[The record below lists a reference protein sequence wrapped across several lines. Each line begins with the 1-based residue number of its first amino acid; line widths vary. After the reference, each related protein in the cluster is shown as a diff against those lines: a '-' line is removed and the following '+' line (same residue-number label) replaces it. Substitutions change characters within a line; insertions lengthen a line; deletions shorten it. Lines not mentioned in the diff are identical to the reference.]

1 MTTVVVDTNTV
12 ISAIYW
18 PQSTARRCL
27 AGLAR
32 RWYAVAASAE
42 VFAEYEAVAAEF
54 QPRFPACNS
63 AGALAWL
70 RLKAKWV
77 DPAPLGKR
85 RSRDAKDDPFL
96 GCALAARA
104 GFVVTRDHDLLTL
117 GKPFGIEM
125 ITPARFLMWLQEN
138 GRRQKYVT
146 NLPRLPVYPYHSDT
160 FLSTRTAADMG
171 GRA

>member
-1 MTTVVVDTNTV
+1 MTIVVLDTNTV
-12 ISAIYW
+12 ISATFW
-18 PQSTARRCL
+18 PRSAARRCL

-32 RWYAVAASAE
+32 RWYAVAVSTE

-77 DPAPLGKR
+77 EPVPLGKR

-96 GCALAARA
+96 ACALAARA
-104 GFVVTRDHDLLTL
+104 KFVVTRDDDLLVL
-117 GKPFGIEM
+117 DKPFGIEM
-125 ITPARFLMWLQEN
+125 VTPARFLTWLLEGPEQSK
-138 GRRQKYVT
+138 R
-146 NLPRLPVYPYHSDT
+146 
-160 FLSTRTAADMG
+160 
-171 GRA
+171 